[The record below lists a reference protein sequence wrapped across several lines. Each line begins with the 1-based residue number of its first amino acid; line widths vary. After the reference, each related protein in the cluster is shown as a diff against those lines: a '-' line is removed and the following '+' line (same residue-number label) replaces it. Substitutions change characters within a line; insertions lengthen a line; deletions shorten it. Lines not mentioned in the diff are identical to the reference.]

1 MSTNGAIHPSPGQRP
16 GNQVKTYATIGIEG
30 STIGWQVFRR
40 SSGSFLQTYAVDYDE
55 GYVWD

>member
-30 STIGWQVFRR
+30 EHHWVA
-40 SSGSFLQTYAVDYDE
+40 SFQKEQRKFFADVR
-55 GYVWD
+55 G